1 MKCYLRDVVPGV
13 LHTFPKHRGASG
25 TDKEIGKATGAVNP
39 LMKSEMEGE
48 NKQTISMY
56 RISNHNLDFALIGT
70 VKCTNIL
77 PILIGVS
84 FIIIM
89 RSVIGRD

>member
-1 MKCYLRDVVPGV
+1 MWSREV
-13 LHTFPKHRGASG
+13 LHTFPKHRGASS

-39 LMKSEMEGE
+39 LMKIEMEGE
-48 NKQTISMY
+48 NKQTISIY
-56 RISNHNLDFALIGT
+56 RISSEKNDNLNYAVIGT